1 MKEMADPHGPL
12 RGEEAG
18 ELLRLA
24 LKTSG
29 LELET
34 WQRTHLFERPGA
46 EASGVFEV
54 TASSVEGTAL
64 LHLIAS
70 TVELSDE
77 QQKAV
82 GAVRLTSD
90 GPEGHTHPAVH
101 VWPHPADPEL
111 PGLAAACDAGQL
123 GQRITSAVTES
134 GVAEQPPAA
143 VEELSMVVLRP
154 LRRAVLRASIR
165 EGGSDSRTVYVKVLR
180 PERADL
186 QLRRHALAPSAPR
199 ALSLGDGIVMID
211 QAAGL
216 PLTEHLHRPGL
227 RGEGADREC
236 TDGEA
241 LRQLAPDTLLRPLDQ
256 LSLEAMSLPRRATQ
270 AERLEDYAGV
280 AIRRGADQER
290 VQKLCRGIRER
301 ILPEPGPLVPTH
313 GDFHPANIFLEL
325 RTGEDETAAL
335 APSALID
342 VDTLGPG
349 YRADDIACLLAHLL
363 TLPTLDPEGY
373 AAVPEF
379 TEQLWNHLAEQHDP
393 TDLRSRVAGV
403 LLSLIPSAQTGDRRS
418 AWLGMA
424 ERCLQEC
431 D

>member
-24 LKTSG
+24 LETSG

-46 EASGVFEV
+46 ETSGIFEV
-54 TASSVEGTAL
+54 TASSAEGAVL

-77 QQKAV
+77 QQKTI
-82 GAVRLTSD
+82 GAVRLSS
-90 GPEGHTHPAVH
+90 GRPEGHTHPAVH

-111 PGLAAACDAGQL
+111 PGLAAACDAGEL
-123 GQRITSAVTES
+123 GQRITAAVTQADA
-134 GVAEQPPAA
+134 AEQPPAV
-143 VEELSMVVLRP
+143 VEQLTMVVLRP

-165 EGGSDSRTVYVKVLR
+165 EGGRDPRTIYVKVLR
-180 PERADL
+180 PERAAL

-199 ALSLGDGIVMID
+199 ALGLGDGIVMLE

-216 PLTEHLHRPGL
+216 PLTEHLHRQGPC
-227 RGEGADREC
+227 REG
-236 TDGEA
+236 TDDEA
-241 LRQLAPDTLLRPLDQ
+241 LRRLTPETLLSPLDQ
-256 LSLEAMSLPRRATQ
+256 LSPEAMSLPRRATQ
-270 AERLEDYAGV
+270 TERLDGYAGV
-280 AIRRGADQER
+280 AIRSGADQER
-290 VQKLCRGIRER
+290 VRTLCRGIRER

-325 RTGEDETAAL
+325 RPPAGGAAAL

-349 YRADDIACLLAHLL
+349 YRADDIACLVAHLL

-373 AAVPEF
+373 AAVPAF
-379 TEQLWNHLAEQHDP
+379 TKRLWDHVSEQHDP

-418 AWLGMA
+418 AWLDMA
-424 ERCLQEC
+424 ERSLQEC